1 MFRFKATIIVA
12 AVIAAAITCTAA
24 QAVTPVYP
32 GGINP
37 GNTTAEV
44 NANFAKYM
52 KANFSAKAIES
63 GLLHKMTKQ
72 DLCLF
77 RTLYASPSYPSQKTL
92 ADGLVT
98 TYANATDK
106 QRYWVACYTYPVGA
120 AQRAAA
126 HPPHSMAASG
136 LALPNPTLD
145 MTIEEV
151 YLDFLTSDLTV
162 TAAVTGATLYTA
174 SNVGVAWQAG
184 YDVGTIISN
193 LIETLDPDLNDD
205 IGAAIAAAADAL
217 AAAGDEVLQ
226 AAATDQVNDSIFPSP
241 TDDFGGDDGN
251 DLGFDDYAE

>member
-1 MFRFKATIIVA
+1 MFRFKTTIIVA
-12 AVIAAAITCTAA
+12 AVITAAIACTAT

-52 KANFSAKAIES
+52 KANFSAKAIET

-77 RTLYASPSYPSQKTL
+77 RTLYASPSYPSQKTA
-92 ADGLVT
+92 ADDLVMA
-98 TYANATDK
+98 YANATDK

-120 AQRAAA
+120 AQRKAA
-126 HPPHSMAASG
+126 HRQHTMATSG
-136 LALPNPTLD
+136 LVVANPTLD

-162 TAAVTGATLYTA
+162 TAALTGATIYTA
-174 SNVGVAWQAG
+174 TNVGLAWQAG
-184 YDVGTIISN
+184 YTVGTIISN
-193 LIETLDPDLNDD
+193 LIETLDPDLDDD
-205 IGAAIAAAADAL
+205 IGAAIAAAGDEL
-217 AAAGDEVLQ
+217 AAAGDAELQ
-226 AAATDQVNDSIFPSP
+226 ATATGQVDDSIFPSP
-241 TDDFGGDDGN
+241 TDDYGGDDGD
-251 DLGFDDYAE
+251 DLGFDDP

>member
-1 MFRFKATIIVA
+1 MSRFKTTIIVA
-12 AVIAAAITCTAA
+12 GVIATAMAATAA

-44 NANFAKYM
+44 QANFAKYM
-52 KANFSAKAIES
+52 KANFTAKAIQS

-92 ADGLVT
+92 ADDLVT
-98 TYANATDK
+98 SYANATDK

-120 AQRAAA
+120 AQRKAAQR
-126 HPPHSMAASG
+126 PHTMATSG
-136 LALPNPTLD
+136 LVVANPTLN
-145 MTIEEV
+145 MTVGEV

-174 SNVGVAWQAG
+174 TNVGAAWQAG
-184 YDVGTIISN
+184 YSVGTIISN
-193 LIETLDPDLNDD
+193 LIETLDPDLDD
-205 IGAAIAAAADAL
+205 AIGGAIAAAADAL
-217 AAAGDEVLQ
+217 AAAGDDVLQ
-226 AAATDQVNDSIFPSP
+226 AAATEQVDDSIFPSP

-251 DLGFDDYAE
+251 DLGFDDFAD